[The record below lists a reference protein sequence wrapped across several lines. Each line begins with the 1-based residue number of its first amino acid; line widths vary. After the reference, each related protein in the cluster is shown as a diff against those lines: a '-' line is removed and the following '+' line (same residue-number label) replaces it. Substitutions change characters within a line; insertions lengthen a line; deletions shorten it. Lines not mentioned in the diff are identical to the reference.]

1 LLSKSARRRRKKKS
15 KKHMTTS
22 MMRIL
27 LRFVISVISLTVVA
41 AGIYSDDHWT
51 FSTKLTTDNY
61 AETIQNQI
69 DMGKTVFVRFIASEG

>member
-1 LLSKSARRRRKKKS
+1 M
-15 KKHMTTS
+15 MT
-22 MMRIL
+22 MMRLL
-27 LRFVISVISLTVVA
+27 LRFVISVISLTVVT

-69 DMGKTVFVRFIASEG
+69 DMDKTVFVRFIASEVCKNKNVER